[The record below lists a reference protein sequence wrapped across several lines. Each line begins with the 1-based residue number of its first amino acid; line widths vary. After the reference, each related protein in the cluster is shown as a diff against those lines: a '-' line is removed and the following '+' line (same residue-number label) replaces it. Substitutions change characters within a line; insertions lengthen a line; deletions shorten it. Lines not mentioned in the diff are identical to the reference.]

1 MRGMRAWIGAAVA
14 SRRRVLYL
22 LTLAM
27 LFGFYS
33 YGVIPKQEDPLIESP
48 AARITVFY
56 PGASP
61 ERVEEAVTR
70 KLEEKAAEIDGYD
83 FSQSISVDGASIVF
97 VRLFHWADS
106 EASWNQLGQ
115 KLDTLKRELPAEAGE
130 IAMETDLVKTAG
142 FMFAYTGA
150 SMETLHELAETL
162 QTRLA
167 LTDGIEKVDMIG
179 WREPVLEV
187 TIRQDLLTGYG
198 MSMENIQGALL
209 ARHLQIP
216 SGRIDNG
223 DSRIQVKTD
232 VTLQEPEDLEDLVV
246 RTSFGETPGAIRLG
260 DFGRVALKSDPDEKQ
275 VYRNGEASILLAGY
289 FREGGDILASGKAVQ
304 ALVEAQRETLPEGVA
319 LESVHFQP
327 DDVRASMR
335 QFSMSLLQ
343 SVVLVLLVMLWG
355 IGGRNALVVSV
366 SIPISMGITLGA
378 MRLLGIRIHSISIA
392 AWVVA
397 LGMLVDNAIVA
408 GDAMQ
413 KAVDEGKDVR
423 RACVEGA
430 ASVSIPVLTST
441 ITTVAAFFPLLLLDS
456 MAGDYASALP
466 QVVIIALIASY
477 GTALFVIP
485 VLGSLFFRKQ
495 AAGSRVLGLE
505 RRAEKV
511 LAACIGSPRLLAA
524 GLTVFVALA
533 GFSGLSL
540 GLQFFPHAE
549 KRILHIDLKT
559 ERPGTV
565 ADTARIARSIENVLG
580 RTPEVAEHTL
590 VAGGGFPKFYTT
602 LIPPNDLPDEAQFLV
617 RLTEAGA
624 SDMEGVTDRLQKEID
639 RTLLGGE
646 ATVARLELAE
656 PIGSPIRIRVVSETP
671 SVLEADARTMERLL
685 KSQAGVR
692 HADSDRGP
700 QSHVF
705 KVRPD
710 TVEAGMLGFT
720 AVDIQKA
727 VGFALSETRVGEA
740 DLGDRVLDILLKSDV
755 GSKEALERVTV
766 HSAATGRKVLL
777 RNLADISLDW
787 ESPVI
792 LKYKGRPT
800 VTLYGDL
807 EPGASSVEVEEGI
820 RKALETEEISSD
832 VVFDG
837 ETAKIRENFG
847 DIREKAVLALFLIY
861 TVLLFQ
867 FKSFKQALLVFT
879 ALPFS
884 AAGSL
889 LALYLF
895 RQPISFMALLGMV
908 SLMGIVV
915 NNAIILVDFINRERG
930 AGESVRRACLK
941 AVGRRFRP
949 IFLTAITTMAGLAPL
964 ARSGGA
970 LFRPL
975 ALALMG
981 GLFFST
987 GLTLILVPTVY
998 DRMESRSD

>member
-1 MRGMRAWIGAAVA
+1 MRGMTAWIGAAVA

-22 LTLAM
+22 LALAM

-33 YGVIPKQEDPLIESP
+33 YGVIPKQEDPIIESP

-70 KLEEKAAEIDGYD
+70 KLEEKAAEIDGFD

-106 EASWNQLGQ
+106 EASWNQLRQ
-115 KLDTLKRELPAEAGE
+115 KLENLKRELPAEAGE
-130 IAMETDLVKTAG
+130 IAVETDLVKTAG
-142 FMFAYTGA
+142 FMFTYAGA
-150 SMETLHELAETL
+150 SLEALHEPAEDL
-162 QTRLA
+162 QARLA
-167 LTDGIEKVDMIG
+167 LIDGIEKVDMIG

-187 TIRQDLLTGYG
+187 TIRQDLLTGFG
-198 MSMENIQGALL
+198 LSMEDIQGALL

-216 SGRIDNG
+216 SGSLDNG

-232 VTLQEPEDLEDLVV
+232 VTLRKPEDLGNLVV
-246 RTSFGETPGAIRLG
+246 RTAFGDTPGTIRLG
-260 DFGRVALKSDPDEKQ
+260 DLGRVALKSDPDEKR

-289 FREGGDILASGKAVQ
+289 FREGGDILASGDAVE
-304 ALVEAQRETLPEGVA
+304 ALVEAQRETLPDGVS
-319 LESVHFQP
+319 LESIHFQP
-327 DDVRASMR
+327 EDVRASMR
-335 QFSMSLLQ
+335 QFSTSLLQ

-378 MRLLGIRIHSISIA
+378 MRLFGIRIHSISIA

-413 KAVDEGKDVR
+413 KAVDKGEDVR
-423 RACVEGA
+423 KACVEGA

-466 QVVIIALIASY
+466 KVVIIALVASY
-477 GTALFVIP
+477 GTALFVVP

-495 AAGSRVLGLE
+495 TAESRVLGLE
-505 RRAEKV
+505 SRAEKA

-524 GLTVFVALA
+524 ALAVFVALA
-533 GFSGLSL
+533 VFSGLSL

-565 ADTARIARSIENVLG
+565 ADTARIARSIEGVLESAG
-580 RTPEVAEHTL
+580 EVEGYTL

-602 LIPPNDLPDEAQFLV
+602 LIPPNDLPDEAQYLV
-617 RLTEAGA
+617 KLTKAGA

-646 ATVARLELAE
+646 ASVARLELAE
-656 PIGSPIRIRVVSETP
+656 PIGSPIRIRVMSETP
-671 SVLEADARTMERLL
+671 SELEADARTVEGLL
-685 KSQAGVR
+685 KGRPGVR
-692 HADSDRGP
+692 HVDSDRGP

-705 KVRPD
+705 KVRPEA
-710 TVEAGMLGFT
+710 VKAGMVGIT

-727 VGFALSETRVGEA
+727 VGFALSETRVGEV
-740 DLGDRVLDILLKSDV
+740 DLGDRTLDILLKSDV
-755 GSKEALERVTV
+755 DSKEALERLTV
-766 HSAATGRKVLL
+766 RSAATGRKVPL
-777 RNLADISLDW
+777 RDLADISLDW

-792 LKYKGRPT
+792 RKYKGRPT

-807 EPGASSVEVEEGI
+807 EPGARSVEVEGGI
-820 RKALETEEISSD
+820 QKALEAEAVSSD
-832 VVFDG
+832 IIFDG

-889 LALYLF
+889 LALWLF

-930 AGESVRRACLK
+930 SGESVRKACLN
-941 AVGRRFRP
+941 AVSRRFRP
-949 IFLTAITTMAGLAPL
+949 IFLTAVTTVAGLAPL
-964 ARSGGA
+964 AWSGGA

-975 ALALMG
+975 ALALIG

-987 GLTLILVPTVY
+987 GLTLLIVPTVY
-998 DRMESRSD
+998 DRMESRTD